1 MDLLIPCAGKS
12 SRFITDKPKYL
23 LTMPDGRLMID
34 VIASNFQEKIER
46 ILFAVL
52 KEHDEKF
59 NSKKILEKLFPN
71 SEILIIDELTK
82 GQADTVLKMLE
93 YFQVEG
99 SFLVKDSDSYFDTQI
114 NYESNKNYIS
124 VCDARKV
131 PHVKLHNKSFADI
144 SDQNYVVRTGEK
156 DIMSRFFSCGGYFF
170 ANSSD
175 FIEYFKKYEKIQIG
189 GEYFISNIIDLMI
202 DSGIIFHPME
212 CINYEDWG
220 TYQDWVQYCKTKST
234 YFFDIFG
241 VIYENGSGFWD
252 PKWGENKIF
261 PEAKN
266 KINELHDEGNY
277 IILVSSRPEKIR
289 NETEKQLKND
299 EIKYHQL
306 ILGLFHGTRILIND
320 YSPTNTYPSAK
331 AINTKRNSLDYIEKL

>member
-23 LTMPDGRLMID
+23 LTMPDGRMMID
-34 VIASNFQEKIER
+34 VIVSNFQEKFER

-175 FIEYFKKYEKIQIG
+175 FI
-189 GEYFISNIIDLMI
+189 
-202 DSGIIFHPME
+202 FH
-212 CINYEDWG
+212 
-220 TYQDWVQYCKTKST
+220 
-234 YFFDIFG
+234 
-241 VIYENGSGFWD
+241 
-252 PKWGENKIF
+252 
-261 PEAKN
+261 
-266 KINELHDEGNY
+266 
-277 IILVSSRPEKIR
+277 
-289 NETEKQLKND
+289 
-299 EIKYHQL
+299 
-306 ILGLFHGTRILIND
+306 
-320 YSPTNTYPSAK
+320 
-331 AINTKRNSLDYIEKL
+331 